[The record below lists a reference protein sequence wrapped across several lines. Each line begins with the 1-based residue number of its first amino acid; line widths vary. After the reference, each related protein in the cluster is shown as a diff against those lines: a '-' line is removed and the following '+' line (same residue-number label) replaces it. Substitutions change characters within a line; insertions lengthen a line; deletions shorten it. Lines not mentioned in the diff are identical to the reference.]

1 MSERVSIHY
10 HLSVSAGAEGQIA
23 IYRVPGGRRLKNIT
37 TSITFPAASDYE
49 LHIALYRGIR
59 KQLPTSG
66 DYVGDD
72 TRISDDTPAMW
83 GTDEDLILWYKNDNT
98 TTAKDAD
105 ILIEAELL
113 S

>member
-10 HLSVSAGAEGQIA
+10 HLSVAPGDEGQTA
-23 IYRVPGGRRLKNIT
+23 IYRVPGGRRFKNIT

-49 LHIALYRGIR
+49 LHIAFYRGIR

-66 DYVGDD
+66 DYTGDS

-83 GTDEDLILWYKNDNT
+83 GTDEDLILWYKNDNA